1 MKPSYV
7 GIILACLYMVFKMV
21 LYFLQVQETV
31 LQGKTWMILLSFVL
45 LGIFY
50 SINYYMRNSE
60 TYDWMVAF
68 KKGLTVSLTCS
79 VIVGIMV
86 FLYYKFIDINY
97 LDNLAIAEY
106 NQLKAQIPADK
117 LAEYNESLKSR
128 YRANTFAIMT
138 VSIVNI
144 AGLIGSLIV
153 GMLGRMT
160 VRKA

>member
-7 GIILACLYMVFKMV
+7 GIIIACLYMVFKMV

-31 LQGKTWMILLSFVL
+31 LHGKTWMILLSLVL

-50 SINYYMRNSE
+50 SINHYIRTSE
-60 TYDWMVAF
+60 TYDWMSAF

-79 VIVGIMV
+79 VFVGIMV

-117 LAEYNESLKSR
+117 LADYNESLKNR
-128 YRANTFAIMT
+128 YKANTFAIMT

-144 AGLIGSLIV
+144 VGLIGSLIV

-160 VRKA
+160 VKRA

>member
-7 GIILACLYMVFKMV
+7 GIIIACLYMVFKMV

-31 LQGKTWMILLSFVL
+31 LYGKAWMILLSLVL
-45 LGIFY
+45 LGVFY
-50 SINYYMRNSE
+50 SINNYIRTSE
-60 TYDWMVAF
+60 TYDWMAAF

-79 VIVGIMV
+79 VFVGIMV
-86 FLYYKFIDINY
+86 FLYYKFIDIHY

-117 LAEYNESLKSR
+117 LADYNESLKNR
-128 YRANTFAIMT
+128 YRSNTFAIMT

-144 AGLIGSLIV
+144 VGLIGSLIV
-153 GMLGRMT
+153 AMLGRMT
-160 VRKA
+160 VKKA

>member
-7 GIILACLYMVFKMV
+7 GIIIACLYMVFKMV

-31 LQGKTWMILLSFVL
+31 LHGKTWMILLSLVL

-50 SINYYMRNSE
+50 SINHYIRTSE
-60 TYDWMVAF
+60 TYDWMSAF

-79 VIVGIMV
+79 VFVGIMV

-106 NQLKAQIPADK
+106 NHLKAQIPADK
-117 LAEYNESLKSR
+117 LADYNESLKNR
-128 YRANTFAIMT
+128 YKANTFAIMT

-144 AGLIGSLIV
+144 VGLIGSLIV

-160 VRKA
+160 VKRA